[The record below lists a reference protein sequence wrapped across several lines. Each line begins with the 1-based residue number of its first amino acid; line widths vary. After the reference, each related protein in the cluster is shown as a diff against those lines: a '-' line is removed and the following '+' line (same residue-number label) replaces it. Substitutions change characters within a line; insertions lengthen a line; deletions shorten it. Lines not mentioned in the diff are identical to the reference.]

1 MNQESMASLIA
12 DSLGGKVNDNGE
24 IEAKDV
30 TITDANG
37 LIDTPTSDAGQPQ
50 VEPPK
55 NVNSDSAGNVS
66 NDIPAEKQEDNS
78 SLKNFNDLLAEKS
91 NGKFKSWEEIEQL
104 SQPKTEFANDL
115 VSKLND
121 FAKKFEDPN
130 MALDLFLKTQTTNFN
145 ELPAEE
151 AVKMKIRMDN
161 PELTEKEIDY
171 EFKSLYK
178 LDESEYDEDT
188 VELAKLKLERESKKA
203 KSELTQLQQ
212 EIAMNGDKDPAQLAE
227 AQKQYEENKNNW
239 YEKSEQAVK
248 SLDKLSFKINDNE
261 NFDWQF
267 DDKDKSDALNVT
279 KELYDSSANFFK
291 MFQDDKGNY
300 DQAKIASAYL
310 KLKKFDDIVGAAVER
325 ALNTAKDGMLREQK
339 NTSFKPANNGGA
351 QNTPQSIEEQIA
363 AQWIN
368 KM

>member
-50 VEPPK
+50 IEPPK
-55 NVNSDSAGNVS
+55 TTNNEPDGKII
-66 NDIPAEKQEDNS
+66 NDTPNGKQEDNS
-78 SLKNFNDLLAEKS
+78 SLKSFDDLLAEKS
-91 NGKFKSWEEIEQL
+91 NGKFKSWEEIESL
-104 SQPKTEFANDL
+104 SNPKTEFANDL

-130 MALDLFLKTQTTNFN
+130 MALDLFLKTQTTDFN
-145 ELPAEE
+145 QLSAED

-171 EFKSLYK
+171 EFKSTYK
-178 LDESEYDEDT
+178 LDEGEYDEDT
-188 VELAKLKLERESKKA
+188 VELAKLKLEREAKKA

-212 EIAMNGDKDPAQLAE
+212 EIAVNGDKDPAQLAE

-239 YEKSEQAVK
+239 YKQSEQAIK
-248 SLDKLSFKINDNE
+248 SLDKLSFKINENE

-267 DDKDKSDALNVT
+267 DDKDKNEALNIT
-279 KELYDSSANFFK
+279 KELYESSANFFK

-325 ALNTAKDGMLREQK
+325 ALNTAKDGMLREMK
-339 NTSFKPANNGGA
+339 NSSFKPANNGGA